1 MVHMYDKS
9 AKEHLNSKGQ
19 LSARIQKLGFSM
31 EDL

>member
-1 MVHMYDKS
+1 MYDKS
-9 AKEHLNSKGQ
+9 AKEHLNLKSQ